1 MLKLH
6 TFFSVASCRYL
17 VITALAAILS
27 WTSAEA
33 ANAPTT
39 YLDADLGD
47 KLENLGRLYDE
58 ATQGLKTG
66 ARQIVIGPSEKEVP
80 VISEIIRRT
89 AVFSTQ
95 QLRPAGNDAI
105 QGGGTNITRN
115 GSCVVGYQDNGTGTP
130 YHAFRWLL
138 NGASSTPLDLG
149 TLGNATLQSFATDAN
164 LDCSVVV
171 GYGDIVGGATQHA
184 FRWTSGGMID
194 LGGPAGGGPSSRAL
208 GASNDGSV
216 IVGEAEFPAGAFTRK
231 GAFRWAGGSFAD
243 LIPGNTPSLA
253 TARFRR
259 RYRRRGKDRHI
270 HRLQRLS
277 VDHTKSSGTADWSP
291 DKSSGRGSHRRQR
304 QRKNCGRNFPPQ
316 LPGLSRGRPRLEFRD
331 GLPLGGIGSLRRD
344 QRSETTARR

>member
-66 ARQIVIGPSEKEVP
+66 ARQIVIGPSEKSVP
-80 VISEIIRRT
+80 VITEIIRRT

-95 QLRPAGNDAI
+95 QLRPAGNDTI

-130 YHAFRWLL
+130 YHAFRWVL

-171 GYGDIVGGATQHA
+171 GYGDIAGGATQHA
-184 FRWTSGGMID
+184 FRWTSPGPMED
-194 LGGPAGGGPSSRAL
+194 LNVLAGATGLSRAL
-208 GASNDGSV
+208 GVSNDGSV

-243 LIPGNTPSLA
+243 LIPGLNPSLA
-253 TARFRR
+253 TAVSADGTVVVGKLGTSTASSAFRWTTQNPVAQSIGPLTNHLAAAATAVSDN
-259 RYRRRGKDRHI
+259 GKI
-270 HRLQRLS
+270 
-277 VDHTKSSGTADWSP
+277 VV
-291 DKSSGRGSHRRQR
+291 
-304 QRKNCGRNFPPQ
+304 
-316 LPGLSRGRPRLEFRD
+316 
-331 GLPLGGIGSLRRD
+331 
-344 QRSETTARR
+344 